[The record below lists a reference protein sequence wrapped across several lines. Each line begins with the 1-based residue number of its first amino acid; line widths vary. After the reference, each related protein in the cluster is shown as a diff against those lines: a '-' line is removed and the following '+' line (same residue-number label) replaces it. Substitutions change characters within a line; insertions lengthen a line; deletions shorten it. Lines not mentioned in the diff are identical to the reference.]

1 MRLPLNDLEEALD
14 DPDGYVRRAQ
24 SDKKRFIPR
33 GRQGVMRNSLLR
45 WHKGKITA
53 EAARAEFIE
62 KCNSFENGAAEVL
75 DQFDGYV
82 KTYQS
87 AAVKSPLA
95 RMRVR
100 VRLPEGADPRFR
112 IGAEVFR
119 LDRGADGI
127 YTAWLAGKRSSRR
140 HEDVLLPL
148 IQAAVAEH
156 LNLYLDE
163 VEIAIY
169 GFQDGAD
176 RRFRFT
182 EAQVLSARAG
192 LLKLLEQLAPLVAK
206 EPMPAEPL
214 QQAFEF

>member
-14 DPDGYVRRAQ
+14 DPDGYIRRAQ
-24 SDKKRFIPR
+24 STKKRFIPS

-45 WHKGKITA
+45 WHKGKVTVD
-53 EAARAEFIE
+53 AARAEFIE
-62 KCNSFENGAAEVL
+62 KCSKFQNGAAEVL

-82 KTYQS
+82 KSYKS
-87 AAVKSPLA
+87 AGVKSPLA

-100 VRLPEGADPRFR
+100 VSLPDGADARFR

-119 LDRGADGI
+119 LDRGTDGL
-127 YTAWLAGKRSSRR
+127 YTAWLAGKHSSRR
-140 HEDVLLPL
+140 NEDVILPL
-148 IQAAVAEH
+148 IQAAVADH

-163 VEIAIY
+163 VEVAVY

-176 RRFRFT
+176 RRFKFT
-182 EAQVLSARAG
+182 EDQVLSARAE